1 MKGRKA
7 LFGGMRA
14 RLFMS
19 HIGVGAIAI
28 VTLFVAV
35 RATAPSFFDHHIG
48 NMAFM
53 HGPNGMPMPADAAQ
67 LDAALA
73 RSLNEGFLIAVA
85 VALPL
90 SVIISVL
97 VARQLSGSARSLAS
111 ASRRIAAG
119 DYGQRVPVAGPVEVQ
134 EVAESFN
141 SMAGALEGAERR
153 RIELIGDVAHELRT
167 PLTVLQGYLEALADG
182 VFPASD
188 ETWAKLKAETDRLGR
203 LAEELQDLSRAQ
215 AGQLAVT
222 LSPVNAGD
230 AVRTAA
236 ARLRP
241 AFANKGLSLEVSV
254 PPGLPSVLADSER
267 LVQVLSSLLSN
278 ALRYTLEGRAGIA
291 ARRLG
296 DDIEISVSDTG
307 IGIEAEH
314 LPHVFE
320 RFYRVDRSRARSSGG
335 TGVGLTIAAAL
346 VVAMGGSLR
355 VDSAGAGA
363 GTTFTLVLPIA
374 A

>member
-1 MKGRKA
+1 MKLGK
-7 LFGGMRA
+7 LLPGGMRA
-14 RLFMS
+14 RLFVS
-19 HIGVGAIAI
+19 HIGVGVVAI
-28 VTLFVAV
+28 VALFVAV

-48 NMAFM
+48 NMALM
-53 HGPNGMPMPADAAQ
+53 HGPNGMAMPATAAQ

-85 VALPL
+85 VAFPL

-111 ASRRIAAG
+111 ASRRIATG
-119 DYGQRVPVAGPVEVQ
+119 DYAQRVPVDGPVEVQ
-134 EVAESFN
+134 EVARSFN
-141 SMAGALEGAERR
+141 SMAGALEGAEQR

-182 VFPASD
+182 IFPASD
-188 ETWAKLKAETDRLGR
+188 ETWAKLTLETDRLSR
-203 LAEELQDLSRAQ
+203 LAEELQELSRAQ
-215 AGQLAVT
+215 AGQLAIS
-222 LSPVNAGD
+222 LSPVSVGD

-236 ARLRP
+236 ARLER
-241 AFANKGLSLEVSV
+241 AFADKSLSLDVSA
-254 PPGLPSVLADSER
+254 PPDLPNVLADSER

-278 ALRYTLEGRAGIA
+278 ALRYTPEGRVGIR

-296 DDIEISVSDTG
+296 DGVEISVRDSG

-335 TGVGLTIAAAL
+335 TGVGLTIAGAL
-346 VVAMGGSLR
+346 VAAMGGSLR
-355 VDSAGAGA
+355 AESAGAGS
-363 GTTFTLVLPIA
+363 GSTFTLVLPIA
-374 A
+374 T